1 MSDQNEF
8 NVIIFG
14 ASGFTGRLVAEYMH
28 KQYGQDQGVRWA
40 MAGRSAEKLAAV
52 RNELGLP
59 ADTPLVTADTDD
71 EASLKAMVARTDVLL
86 TTVGPYQ
93 QYGSAVVAA
102 CADMGVDY
110 VDLTGEPLWM
120 YDMIAAHD
128 ARARETGARIVFSC
142 GFDSVPFDLGVF
154 YLQNA
159 AKEKY
164 GAPAPRVRC
173 RVRAMNGE
181 FSGGTVASF
190 LGSLKRLEAEPEIF
204 TRMVDPFA
212 LCDGFQGPEQPAG
225 NKVCEDEL
233 LGSWLAPFIMA
244 PINTKNIHR
253 SNLLTGH
260 AYGEDFVYD
269 EMMMAGPGEE
279 GKAVAEMVAG
289 MDMLAGDVPQPGE
302 GPSKESREAGN
313 YDVLFVGQMPDGE
326 IIKAGVTGDM
336 DPGYGSTSKML
347 AESAVCLALD
357 CPETPGGIQ
366 TSAPAMGGKL
376 IERLV
381 ANAGLTFN
389 LED

>member
-1 MSDQNEF
+1 MSEQNEF

-28 KQYGQDQGVRWA
+28 KQYGQDKGVRWA
-40 MAGRSAEKLAAV
+40 MAGRSADKLAAV
-52 RNELGLP
+52 RDEMGLP

-71 EASLKAMVARTDVLL
+71 EASLRAMVARTDVLL

-93 QYGSAVVAA
+93 LYGSGVVAA
-102 CADMGVDY
+102 CADLGVDY

-120 YDMIAAHD
+120 YDMIAAHE
-128 ARARETGARIVFSC
+128 ARAKETGARIVFSC
-142 GFDSVPFDLGVF
+142 GFDSVPFDLGVL

-159 AKEKY
+159 AKAAF
-164 GAPAPRVRC
+164 GAAAPRVRG

-204 TRMVDPFA
+204 SRMVDPFA
-212 LCDGFQGPEQPAG
+212 LANGFQGPEQPAG

-233 LGSWLAPFIMA
+233 LGGWLAPFIMA

-253 SNLLTGH
+253 SNALMGH

-269 EMMMAGPGEE
+269 EMMMAGPGDE

-313 YDVLFVGQMPDGE
+313 YDVLFVGEMPDGQL
-326 IIKAGVTGDM
+326 IKAGVTGDM
-336 DPGYGSTSKML
+336 DPGL
-347 AESAVCLALD
+347 
-357 CPETPGGIQ
+357 
-366 TSAPAMGGKL
+366 
-376 IERLV
+376 RLNV
-381 ANAGLTFN
+381 KNAGGERRLSGAGLCRDAGRHF
-389 LED
+389 DIGAGHG

>member
-1 MSDQNEF
+1 MSEQNEF

-28 KQYGQDQGVRWA
+28 KQYGQDKGVRWA
-40 MAGRSAEKLAAV
+40 MAGRNADKLAAV
-52 RNELGLP
+52 RDELGLP
-59 ADTPLVTADTDD
+59 ADTPLATADTDD
-71 EASLKAMVARTDVLL
+71 ADSLRAMVSRTDVLL

-93 QYGSAVVAA
+93 LYGSGVVAA

-120 YDMIAAHD
+120 YDMIAAHE
-128 ARARETGARIVFSC
+128 ARAKETGARIVFSC
-142 GFDSVPFDLGVF
+142 GFDSVPFDLGVLF
-154 YLQNA
+154 LQNA
-159 AKEKY
+159 AKEKF
-164 GAPAPRVRC
+164 GAAAPRVRG

-204 TRMVDPFA
+204 SRMVDPFA

-225 NKVCEDEL
+225 NKVYEDEL
-233 LGSWLAPFIMA
+233 LGSWVAPFIMA
-244 PINTKNIHR
+244 AINTKNIHR
-253 SNLLTGH
+253 SNILMRH
-260 AYGEDFVYD
+260 AYGTDFVYD
-269 EMMMAGPGEE
+269 EMMMTGPGDE
-279 GKAVAEMVAG
+279 GKAIADMVAG

-313 YDVLFVGQMPDGE
+313 YDVLFVGEMPDGQLL
-326 IIKAGVTGDM
+326 KAGVTGDM

-357 CPETPGGIQ
+357 CADTPGGIL
-366 TSAPAMGGKL
+366 TSAAAMGDKL
-376 IERLV
+376 IARLV
-381 ANAGLTFN
+381 ANAGLTFS